1 MGDILQHPL
10 DELGNEL
17 WDALM
22 KERQLLKTEIALF
35 LLLLYVFSVIT
46 VLHISHG
53 MATTE
58 DEKRVE
64 SMVRILEGSVVR

>member
-1 MGDILQHPL
+1 
-10 DELGNEL
+10 
-17 WDALM
+17 M